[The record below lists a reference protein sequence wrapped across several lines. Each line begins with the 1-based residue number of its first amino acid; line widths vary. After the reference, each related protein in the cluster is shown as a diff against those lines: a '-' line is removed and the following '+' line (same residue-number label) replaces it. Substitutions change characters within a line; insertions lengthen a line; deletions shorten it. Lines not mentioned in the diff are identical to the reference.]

1 MSLKLS
7 REWAERAE
15 EDYQAALAL
24 SKKRKPS
31 FLNSVCF
38 HSQQA
43 AEKYFKSYLA
53 LKSVPFPKT
62 HDLVL
67 LKNLCAKE
75 SGDYELVTDL
85 AIILNPYAVEFRY
98 PGERATR
105 TDVRRALGACR
116 EIREFLHRKLQYPKR

>member
-7 REWAERAE
+7 REWVERAE

-24 SKKRKPS
+24 SKKKKPS

-53 LKSVPFPKT
+53 LKGISFPKT
-62 HDLVL
+62 HDLIL
-67 LKNLCAKE
+67 LKNLCIKE
-75 SGDYELVTDL
+75 EGDFELVGDL
-85 AIILNPYAVEFRY
+85 AIALNPYAVEFRY

-105 TDVRRALGACR
+105 VDVKRALASTI
-116 EIREFLHRKLQYPKR
+116 EIREFLRRKIQSSRR

>member
-7 REWAERAE
+7 REWIERAE
-15 EDYQAALAL
+15 EDFQAALTL

-53 LKSVPFPKT
+53 LKGVSFPKT
-62 HDLVL
+62 HDLIL
-67 LKNLCAKE
+67 LKNLCVKKE
-75 SGDYELVTDL
+75 GDFELVADL
-85 AIILNPYAVEFRY
+85 AIALNPYAVEFRY

-105 TDVRRALGACR
+105 ADVKRALAGAA
-116 EIREFLHRKLQYPKR
+116 EIREFIRRKIRSSRR